1 MKKILLVLSALF
13 AFSAISAY
21 ADDDA
26 LPEVAPVD
34 EVAAPAIDA
43 PVVDDSN

>member
-21 ADDDA
+21 ADEA

-34 EVAAPAIDA
+34 EVPVPPLDA
-43 PVVDDSN
+43 PCPSPC